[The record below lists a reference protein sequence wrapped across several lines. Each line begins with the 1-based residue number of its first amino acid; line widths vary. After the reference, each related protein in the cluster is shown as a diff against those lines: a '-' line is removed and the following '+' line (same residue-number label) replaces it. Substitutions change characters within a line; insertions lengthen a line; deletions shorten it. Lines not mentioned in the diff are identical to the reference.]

1 MGCGIWLALADVFG
15 KLSRASSLLTV
26 NLRCNYLSGQL
37 SEDLGSCAS
46 LTSLNCEGKLG
57 VEAVMLMTSRETD
70 VLYLT
75 RFAAENLI
83 TGLPESMTELIDLQ
97 FISFRRNS
105 ISQLN
110 RT

>member
-15 KLSRASSLLTV
+15 KLSSASSLLTV

-57 VEAVMLMTSRETD
+57 VEAVMLVTSRETD
-70 VLYLT
+70 VLPDAFC
-75 RFAAENLI
+75 RR
-83 TGLPESMTELIDLQ
+83 ESDY
-97 FISFRRNS
+97 
-105 ISQLN
+105 
-110 RT
+110 RTARVDDRAH